1 MQYLVKYYCAWSS
14 FFCIGLY
21 FTKNNNKFF
30 FFSVIKAAVAQSDLS
45 NLDGLLE
52 TILKQLRPVVLRA
65 CEAGLAASNLNLDAN
80 ELADEIMIQITPF
93 VSSSLEQEAQK
104 ATALEHW
111 SPCKEYLLSLIG
123 KGTHVSL

>member
-1 MQYLVKYYCAWSS
+1 MTKCSSKILLCLVS
-14 FFCIGLY
+14 FFLHWS
-21 FTKNNNKFF
+21 FFHKNNYKLS

-104 ATALEHW
+104 ATALSEDQVVQIIITDLK
-111 SPCKEYLLSLIG
+111 PTGNYYL
-123 KGTHVSL
+123 